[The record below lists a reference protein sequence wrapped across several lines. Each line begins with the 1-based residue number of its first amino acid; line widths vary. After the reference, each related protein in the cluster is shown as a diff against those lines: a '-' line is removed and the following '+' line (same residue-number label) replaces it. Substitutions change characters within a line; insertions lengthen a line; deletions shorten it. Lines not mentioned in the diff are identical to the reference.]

1 MLDGMSP
8 SRALSGLILA
18 AALLAGPPAL
28 AGEGKDKPKTSFVE
42 VKPLAATLMRRG
54 GRRGVLTVELG
65 LDVPDAALRT
75 RAEQSTP
82 ILRDAYVRVVQA
94 YAFGLSPGATPSADF
109 LAITLQRETDKV
121 LKRPGAR
128 VLLGAVL
135 AN

>member
-1 MLDGMSP
+1 MNP
-8 SRALSGLILA
+8 SRALPRLVLA
-18 AALLAGPPAL
+18 AVLLAAPPVL
-28 AGEGKDKPKTSFVE
+28 AEEGKDKPKTTFVE
-42 VKPLAATLMRRG
+42 VRPLTATLMRQG

-65 LDVPDAALRT
+65 LDVQDPALRK